1 MADESNVETI
11 WIVTDDA
18 SQGSEPHRS
27 YREVAQEK
35 GVKVS
40 VPALE
45 QKMSRFLKSVSR
57 IFHQAE
63 QETQKNSRMQLDEIE
78 LSVEISGEGEIKL
91 MGTGGKQEA
100 KARLNLRSNEQNPSE
115 IAKHSVTTIRILWN
129 E

>member
-11 WIVTDDA
+11 QIVTDDT
-18 SQGSEPHRS
+18 SQVSEPQRS
-27 YREVAQEK
+27 YREIAQEK

-63 QETQKNSRMQLDEIE
+63 QETQKNSGMQLDEIE
-78 LSVEISGEGEIKL
+78 LSVEISGEGEVKL
-91 MGTGGKQEA
+91 MGTGGKAGSKGAIKLTFKRTEPQ
-100 KARLNLRSNEQNPSE
+100 
-115 IAKHSVTTIRILWN
+115 
-129 E
+129 

>member
-1 MADESNVETI
+1 MAEESNVETI
-11 WIVTDDA
+11 WIITDDA
-18 SQGSEPHRS
+18 SQGSEPDRS
-27 YREVAQEK
+27 YRGVVQEK

-63 QETQKNSRMQLDEIE
+63 QETQKNNPGMQLDEIE

-91 MGTGGKQEA
+91 MGTGGKAASKGAIKLTFRRAEP
-100 KARLNLRSNEQNPSE
+100 K
-115 IAKHSVTTIRILWN
+115 
-129 E
+129 

>member
-18 SQGSEPHRS
+18 SQVSEPHRS
-27 YREVAQEK
+27 YREVAEK

-63 QETQKNSRMQLDEIE
+63 QETHKNNAGMQLDEIE

-91 MGTGGKQEA
+91 MGTGGKAGSKGAIKLTFKRTEP
-100 KARLNLRSNEQNPSE
+100 K
-115 IAKHSVTTIRILWN
+115 
-129 E
+129 

>member
-1 MADESNVETI
+1 MADESNAETI

-18 SQGSEPHRS
+18 SQVSEPHRS

-35 GVKVS
+35 GVEVS

-63 QETQKNSRMQLDEIE
+63 QETQKNSGMQLDEIE

-91 MGTGGKQEA
+91 MGTGGKAGSKGAIKLTFKRAEP
-100 KARLNLRSNEQNPSE
+100 K
-115 IAKHSVTTIRILWN
+115 
-129 E
+129 

>member
-18 SQGSEPHRS
+18 SQGSEPQRS

-63 QETQKNSRMQLDEIE
+63 QETQKNSGMQLDEIE

-91 MGTGGKQEA
+91 MGTGGKAGSKGAIKLTFKRAEP
-100 KARLNLRSNEQNPSE
+100 K
-115 IAKHSVTTIRILWN
+115 
-129 E
+129 

>member
-1 MADESNVETI
+1 
-11 WIVTDDA
+11 
-18 SQGSEPHRS
+18 
-27 YREVAQEK
+27 
-35 GVKVS
+35 
-40 VPALE
+40 
-45 QKMSRFLKSVSR
+45 MSRFLKSVSR

>member
-11 WIVTDDA
+11 WIVTDDT
-18 SQGSEPHRS
+18 SQVSEPQRS

-63 QETQKNSRMQLDEIE
+63 QETQKNSGMQLDEIE

-91 MGTGGKQEA
+91 MGTGGKAGSKGAIKLTFKRAEP
-100 KARLNLRSNEQNPSE
+100 K
-115 IAKHSVTTIRILWN
+115 
-129 E
+129 

>member
-1 MADESNVETI
+1 MTDESNVETI

-18 SQGSEPHRS
+18 SQESEPHRN
-27 YREVAQEK
+27 YREIAQEK

-63 QETQKNSRMQLDEIE
+63 QETQKNSGMQLDEIE

-91 MGTGGKQEA
+91 MGTGGKAGSKGAIKLTFKRAEP
-100 KARLNLRSNEQNPSE
+100 K
-115 IAKHSVTTIRILWN
+115 
-129 E
+129 

>member
-1 MADESNVETI
+1 MTDESNVETI
-11 WIVTDDA
+11 WIVTDDT
-18 SQGSEPHRS
+18 SQGSEPQRS
-27 YREVAQEK
+27 YREVVQEK

-63 QETQKNSRMQLDEIE
+63 QETQKNSGMQLDEIE

-91 MGTGGKQEA
+91 MGTGGKAASKGAIKLTFRRAEP
-100 KARLNLRSNEQNPSE
+100 K
-115 IAKHSVTTIRILWN
+115 
-129 E
+129 

>member
-11 WIVTDDA
+11 QIVTDDT
-18 SQGSEPHRS
+18 SQVSEPQRS
-27 YREVAQEK
+27 YREIAQEK

-63 QETQKNSRMQLDEIE
+63 QETQKNSGMQLDEIE

-91 MGTGGKQEA
+91 MGTGGKAASKGAIKLTFKRTEP
-100 KARLNLRSNEQNPSE
+100 K
-115 IAKHSVTTIRILWN
+115 
-129 E
+129 

>member
-1 MADESNVETI
+1 MTDESNVETI

-18 SQGSEPHRS
+18 SQVSEPQRS

-63 QETQKNSRMQLDEIE
+63 QETQKNSGMQLDEIE

-91 MGTGGKQEA
+91 MGTGGKAGSKGAIKLTFKRAEP
-100 KARLNLRSNEQNPSE
+100 K
-115 IAKHSVTTIRILWN
+115 
-129 E
+129 

>member
-1 MADESNVETI
+1 MADESNEQTI

-63 QETQKNSRMQLDEIE
+63 QETQKNSGMQLDEIE

-91 MGTGGKQEA
+91 MGTGGKAASKGAIKLTFKRTEP
-100 KARLNLRSNEQNPSE
+100 K
-115 IAKHSVTTIRILWN
+115 
-129 E
+129 

>member
-1 MADESNVETI
+1 MADESNEQTI

-18 SQGSEPHRS
+18 SQGSEPQRS

-35 GVKVS
+35 GVKVF

-63 QETQKNSRMQLDEIE
+63 QETQKNSGMQLDEIE

-91 MGTGGKQEA
+91 MGTGGKAASKGAIKLTFKRTEP
-100 KARLNLRSNEQNPSE
+100 K
-115 IAKHSVTTIRILWN
+115 
-129 E
+129 

>member
-18 SQGSEPHRS
+18 SQASDPHRS
-27 YREVAQEK
+27 YREIAQEK

-63 QETQKNSRMQLDEIE
+63 QETQKNSGMQLDEIE

-91 MGTGGKQEA
+91 MGTGGKAGSKGAIKLTFKRAEP
-100 KARLNLRSNEQNPSE
+100 K
-115 IAKHSVTTIRILWN
+115 
-129 E
+129 

>member
-18 SQGSEPHRS
+18 SQVSEPQRS

-45 QKMSRFLKSVSR
+45 QQMSRFLKSVSR

-63 QETQKNSRMQLDEIE
+63 QETQKNSGMQLDEIE

-91 MGTGGKQEA
+91 MGTGGKAASKGAIKLTFKRAEP
-100 KARLNLRSNEQNPSE
+100 K
-115 IAKHSVTTIRILWN
+115 
-129 E
+129 

>member
-1 MADESNVETI
+1 MADEFNVETI

-18 SQGSEPHRS
+18 SQVSEPHRS

-35 GVKVS
+35 GVEVS

-91 MGTGGKQEA
+91 MGTGGKAGSKGAIKLTFKRAEP
-100 KARLNLRSNEQNPSE
+100 K
-115 IAKHSVTTIRILWN
+115 
-129 E
+129 

>member
-1 MADESNVETI
+1 M
-11 WIVTDDA
+11 
-18 SQGSEPHRS
+18 SEPQRS
-27 YREVAQEK
+27 YREIAQEK

-63 QETQKNSRMQLDEIE
+63 QETQKNSGMQLDEIE

-91 MGTGGKQEA
+91 MGTGGKAGSKGAIKLTFKRAEP
-100 KARLNLRSNEQNPSE
+100 K
-115 IAKHSVTTIRILWN
+115 
-129 E
+129 

>member
-18 SQGSEPHRS
+18 SQVSEAQRS

-35 GVKVS
+35 GVKVP

-63 QETQKNSRMQLDEIE
+63 QETQKNSGMQLEEIE

-91 MGTGGKQEA
+91 MGTGGKAASKGAIKLKFKRAEP
-100 KARLNLRSNEQNPSE
+100 K
-115 IAKHSVTTIRILWN
+115 
-129 E
+129 

>member
-18 SQGSEPHRS
+18 SQASEPQRS
-27 YREVAQEK
+27 YREIAQEA

-63 QETQKNSRMQLDEIE
+63 QETQKNSGMQLDEIE

-91 MGTGGKQEA
+91 MGTGGKAASKGAIKLTFKRAEP
-100 KARLNLRSNEQNPSE
+100 K
-115 IAKHSVTTIRILWN
+115 
-129 E
+129 